1 MARTALVTSTAA
13 SLATS
18 TVATPRLVSPPAPA
32 KLRHRLDGRAP
43 FLSFVVSV
51 GALNASFL
59 LGNALAF
66 HFVDPASMGVWHTL
80 LLANT
85 YLTIVR
91 LGLVNGMGRELP
103 FALGRGDHPRA
114 RRLAATSLAFNA
126 ACSVVVALSFVGALV
141 VWWSA
146 GPAWRLALPAMAV
159 VGALNLYLAYLQ
171 ATLRSDR
178 DFARLTRLNWAQ
190 AATGLLL
197 PPMVYS
203 LGFAGLCLHAAL
215 QAFVVT
221 AFAHAW
227 RPFPVAPRFEGRLA
241 GELVVTGF
249 PLFAASYAITVA
261 TGFDRVILLQRGTVE
276 TVGLY
281 APALAV
287 LAAMAIVPGAVS
299 TWVFPRMSYALGQG
313 RTPRSLRRMAL
324 AAGALSV
331 AAGLPVAALGWTLAP
346 EVIGRFF
353 PQYAGSVEAVRFSL
367 LSGLLMSLSP
377 ATQVLGSLKAWPSL
391 AVTIGV
397 TLVAR
402 WAFPWVL
409 SDLYPPLEGVAR
421 GNVWAS
427 AITSAIS
434 LALVCRATGGPAHE
448 VSSAE
453 LPG

>member
-1 MARTALVTSTAA
+1 MPLDVSVKL
-13 SLATS
+13 SS
-18 TVATPRLVSPPAPA
+18 GPREGPAPA
-32 KLRHRLDGRAP
+32 RGLRGTLARREP
-43 FLSFVVSV
+43 FVSFVVSV
-51 GALNASFL
+51 GAVNASFL

-66 HFVDPASMGVWHTL
+66 RFVDPTSMGVWHTL
-80 LLANT
+80 LLVNT
-85 YLTIVR
+85 YLTVVR

-103 FALGRGDHPRA
+103 FALGQGDLARA
-114 RRLAATSLAFNA
+114 RRIAATALAFNT
-126 ACSVVVALSFVGALV
+126 ACCVLVALVFGGGLI

-159 VGALNLYLAYLQ
+159 FGALNLYLAFLQ
-171 ATLRSDR
+171 ATFRSDR
-178 DFARLTRLNWAQ
+178 DFARLTRINWTQ

-197 PPMVYS
+197 PPMVYAF
-203 LGFAGLCLHAAL
+203 GFAGFCLHAAL
-215 QAFVVT
+215 QAIVVT

-227 RPFPVAPRFEGRLA
+227 RPFVVPPRFEGKLA
-241 GELVVTGF
+241 GELVATGF
-249 PLFAASYAITVA
+249 PLFAGSYALVVA

-276 TVGLY
+276 MVGLY

-287 LAAMAIVPGAVS
+287 LAAMAIVPGAVA

-313 RTPRSLRRMAL
+313 QAP
-324 AAGALSV
+324 GALRWTALGAGLLSML
-331 AAGLPVAALGWTLAP
+331 AGLPVAVLGWALAP

-367 LSGLLMSLSP
+367 LSGLLLSLSP

-391 AVTIGV
+391 VVTIGV

-409 SDLYPPLEGVAR
+409 SDVYPPLEGVAR

-427 AITSAIS
+427 AVTSALS
-434 LALVCRATGGPAHE
+434 LALVWRATGVHAANFPASE
-448 VSSAE
+448 GGA
-453 LPG
+453 

>member
-1 MARTALVTSTAA
+1 MPLDASVKMSSAPPEGPAAARGLRGT
-13 SLATS
+13 LA
-18 TVATPRLVSPPAPA
+18 R
-32 KLRHRLDGRAP
+32 REP
-43 FLSFVVSV
+43 FVSFVVSV
-51 GALNASFL
+51 GAVNASFL

-66 HFVDPASMGVWHTL
+66 RFVDPTSMGVWHTL

-103 FALGRGDHPRA
+103 FALGRGDMPRA
-114 RRLAATSLAFNA
+114 RRIASTALAFNT
-126 ACSVVVALSFVGALV
+126 ACCVLVALVFGGGLF

-146 GPAWRLALPAMAV
+146 GLAWRLALPAMAV
-159 VGALNLYLAYLQ
+159 VGALNLYLAFLQ
-171 ATLRSDR
+171 ATFRSDR
-178 DFARLTRLNWAQ
+178 DFARLTRLNWTQ
-190 AATGLLL
+190 AAAGLLL
-197 PPMVYS
+197 PPMVYA
-203 LGFAGLCLHAAL
+203 LGFSGLCLHAAL
-215 QAFVVT
+215 QALVVT
-221 AFAHAW
+221 AYAHAW
-227 RPFPVAPRFEGRLA
+227 RPFAVAPRFEGKLA
-241 GELVVTGF
+241 GELVATGF
-249 PLFAASYAITVA
+249 PLFAASYAVVLA

-287 LAAMAIVPGAVS
+287 LAAMAIVPGAIS

-313 RTPRSLRRMAL
+313 QSPGALRRMAIG
-324 AAGALSV
+324 AGLLSV
-331 AAGLPVAALGWTLAP
+331 VAGLPVAALGWTLAP
-346 EVIGRFF
+346 EVIGSFF

-409 SDLYPPLEGVAR
+409 SDVYPPLEGVAR

-427 AITSAIS
+427 AVTSALS
-434 LALVCRATGGPAHE
+434 LALVWRATGVHPE
-448 VSSAE
+448 SFSA
-453 LPG
+453 PGGDA